1 MTNEITLPWPGWTVT
16 KLLGAGG
23 YGRVYEIHREQYGV
37 RESAAVKILSFP
49 RDSDEVAEILHS
61 GYVEETLAAE
71 YHQQVENVLRE
82 YRVLM
87 KLKGNPNIVI
97 CDTYDVVP
105 HEDGIGSDVFIRM
118 ELLTPLKKYLI
129 GNPATPER
137 AVQLGVAMC
146 DALSCC
152 WKHKILH
159 RDIKPENILVSNDGI
174 FKLSDFGEAKLVEKT
189 MASGVA
195 GTWSFVAPEVGNHNR
210 YSEPADI
217 YSLGM
222 VLYWMLNHSMLPFL
236 PRPWGLCTMAEQ
248 DEARNRRLSGE
259 PLPPP
264 AEGSPALQ
272 AVVLKACSF
281 RPEDRY
287 ARPEEFRAALLAALE
302 PGADEPSA
310 NWQRAHA
317 ENRPVDN
324 DVPTAD
330 EGSMGNNWVSGGS
343 PLHEATMPTDD
354 DDDPTMP
361 DPTKT
366 AQTGSRASSHAN
378 AQPVKG
384 NDLYREVTIPA
395 SETAIGCTVRVADAT
410 GKMLEA
416 KVPQNCQSGK
426 VLRIKGHGYP
436 SPNGGENGD
445 LYITVQVKTEIPAY
459 HAVAGNAKSSAK
471 SEGNKSTPAKK
482 KGFPLWIVLV
492 IIAAVVFYQY
502 NKQSGGEKP
511 NSDVNGD
518 SSNEASYEV
527 SYIAEE
533 GDDPYIELYIPKDGD
548 MGNQQIDEIQ
558 TIVREKD
565 CHTLQICGGYMF
577 REVSSQLLE
586 RIGELEDIERIC
598 IVGVDKVSGLEYL
611 SGLSELTMLLFYRCY
626 SIDFNGITALNGLTR
641 LELLCSDLEQVA
653 MLAQLPNLDY
663 LDLSYCEVSNLEPLA
678 NLKNI
683 RSLSLCGNQITD
695 LTPLSGLSQ
704 LTELNIARNQI
715 RDLTPLSGMTQLEY
729 LWADD
734 NQINDLTPLSNLTRL
749 AVIQVLNNQITSLDG
764 LENLHELRAIWLSGN
779 PVVDTSALE
788 VSGRTEALHLEWE

>member
-1 MTNEITLPWPGWTVT
+1 
-16 KLLGAGG
+16 
-23 YGRVYEIHREQYGV
+23 
-37 RESAAVKILSFP
+37 
-49 RDSDEVAEILHS
+49 
-61 GYVEETLAAE
+61 
-71 YHQQVENVLRE
+71 
-82 YRVLM
+82 
-87 KLKGNPNIVI
+87 
-97 CDTYDVVP
+97 
-105 HEDGIGSDVFIRM
+105 
-118 ELLTPLKKYLI
+118 
-129 GNPATPER
+129 
-137 AVQLGVAMC
+137 
-146 DALSCC
+146 
-152 WKHKILH
+152 
-159 RDIKPENILVSNDGI
+159 
-174 FKLSDFGEAKLVEKT
+174 
-189 MASGVA
+189 
-195 GTWSFVAPEVGNHNR
+195 
-210 YSEPADI
+210 
-217 YSLGM
+217 
-222 VLYWMLNHSMLPFL
+222 
-236 PRPWGLCTMAEQ
+236 
-248 DEARNRRLSGE
+248 
-259 PLPPP
+259 
-264 AEGSPALQ
+264 
-272 AVVLKACSF
+272 
-281 RPEDRY
+281 
-287 ARPEEFRAALLAALE
+287 
-302 PGADEPSA
+302 
-310 NWQRAHA
+310 
-317 ENRPVDN
+317 
-324 DVPTAD
+324 
-330 EGSMGNNWVSGGS
+330 
-343 PLHEATMPTDD
+343 MPTDD

-416 KVPQNCQSGK
+416 KVPQNCQNGK

-445 LYITVQVKTEIPAY
+445 LYVTVQVKTEIPAY

-471 SEGNKSTPAKK
+471 SEGNKSTSAKK

-527 SYIAEE
+527 SYIAKE
-533 GDDPYIELYIPKDGD
+533 GDDPYIELYIPNDGD
-548 MGNQQIDEIQ
+548 MENQQIDEIQ

-565 CHTLQICGGYMF
+565 CHTLQICGSHMF
-577 REVSSQLLE
+577 REVRSQLLE
-586 RIGELEDIERIC
+586 RIGELEDIEC
-598 IVGVDKVSGLEYL
+598 IYINGFAKVSGLEYL
-611 SGLSELTMLLFYRCY
+611 SGLSELTMLSFYRCY

-663 LDLSYCEVSNLEPLA
+663 LDLSWCEVSNLEPLA

-749 AVIQVLNNQITSLDG
+749 AVIQVPNNQITSLDG